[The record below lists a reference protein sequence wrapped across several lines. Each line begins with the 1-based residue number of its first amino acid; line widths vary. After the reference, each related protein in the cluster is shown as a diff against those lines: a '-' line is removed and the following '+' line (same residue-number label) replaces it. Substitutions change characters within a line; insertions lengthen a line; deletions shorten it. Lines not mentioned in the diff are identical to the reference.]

1 MPWLIRVSVMYNSS
15 SFPRIIKTTFSHLW
29 RTIRF
34 LRQHPVLTVSLI
46 PLVVV
51 SITALFAQWL
61 PIPDPNSGDIRVSR
75 YLPPLSE
82 VYVLGENSLGR
93 EVLSPLPT
101 QDPDRTDLVKRY
113 VPPRPKKYV
122 LGGDSLGRDIMSRLI
137 WGSRISLLIGIA
149 ANLAVTVISVF
160 FGLLAGYLGGRVDGV
175 IMRLVDVGLAFPG
188 LLLALVIL
196 TVLGPSVV
204 NLAIAVVVSSVPLN
218 IRFFRGQV
226 LTVRTAKYIEAA
238 RLLGY
243 SHLRIM
249 FREVLPNV
257 MPLILTVTALH
268 ATSFFIFTAGFSL
281 LGMGLK
287 PPDPD
292 WGTMMS
298 DGLRAL
304 YEAPAVI
311 LGPTILISV
320 LAICFNVLG
329 DETQKILSPRESQ
342 L

>member
-1 MPWLIRVSVMYNSS
+1 M
-15 SFPRIIKTTFSHLW
+15 
-29 RTIRF
+29 RTMAF
-34 LRQHPVLTVSLI
+34 LREHPVFTASLI
-46 PLVVV
+46 PILVVIIAAV
-51 SITALFAQWL
+51 LAPWL
-61 PIPDPNSGDIRVSR
+61 PIPDQNRGAINVR
-75 YLPPLSE
+75 YLPPFGEAYILGLDTRDNE
-82 VYVLGENSLGR
+82 VISPVPNPDLIPSNIVKHYDP
-93 EVLSPLPT
+93 PLP
-101 QDPDRTDLVKRY
+101 KRY
-113 VPPRPKKYV
+113 A
-122 LGGDSLGRDIMSRLI
+122 LGSDSLGRDIMSRLI
-137 WGSRISLLIGIA
+137 WGSRVSLMIGIV
-149 ANLAVTVISVF
+149 ANVAVTVISVF

-188 LLLALVIL
+188 LLLALVL
-196 TVLGPSVV
+196 LAVLGPSIV
-204 NLAIAVVVSSVPLN
+204 NLAIAVIVSSVPLN

-226 LTVRTAKYIEAA
+226 LTVRNAKYVEAA

-243 SHLRIM
+243 SHFRIM

-257 MPLILTVTALH
+257 MPLIVTVTALH

-329 DETQKILSPRESQ
+329 DEDAENP
-342 L
+342 

>member
-1 MPWLIRVSVMYNSS
+1 MHSTRVRESTAGRRTRQTLI
-15 SFPRIIKTTFSHLW
+15 
-29 RTIRF
+29 F
-34 LRQHPVLTVSLI
+34 LREHPVLSFSLI
-46 PLVVV
+46 PIILT
-51 SITALFAQWL
+51 IIIAFAAPLL
-61 PIPDPNSGDIRVSR
+61 PISDPNRANLSVR
-75 YLPPLSE
+75 YIPPLSE
-82 VYVLGENSLGR
+82 AYILGTDRQGN
-93 EVLSPLPT
+93 EVVHPEPYPELFPSSVVE
-101 QDPDRTDLVKRY
+101 RF
-113 VPPRPKKYV
+113 VPPVPKHYL
-122 LGGDSLGRDIMSRLI
+122 LGGDSLGRDMLSRLI
-137 WGSRISLLIGIA
+137 WGSRISLLIGIF
-149 ANLAVTVISVF
+149 ANVAVVLISVF

-188 LLLALVIL
+188 LLLALLIL
-196 TVLGPSVV
+196 TVLGPSVI
-204 NLAIAVVVSSVPLN
+204 NMAIAVILSSVPLN

-226 LTVRTAKYIEAA
+226 LTVRNAKYVEAA

-243 SHLRIM
+243 NNLRIM

-257 MPLILTVTALH
+257 MPLVITVTALN

-281 LGMGLK
+281 IGMGLK

-292 WGTMMS
+292 WGTIMS

-311 LGPTILISV
+311 LGPTILISI

-329 DETQKILSPRESQ
+329 DEVQKILSPRESQ

>member
-1 MPWLIRVSVMYNSS
+1 MPWSTRVYAMHNALSLNNPAGQRV
-15 SFPRIIKTTFSHLW
+15 R
-29 RTIRF
+29 RTATF
-34 LRQHPVLTVSLI
+34 LRDHPVLTASLI
-46 PLVVV
+46 PIL
-51 SITALFAQWL
+51 IIIIIALIAPLL
-61 PIPDPNSGDIRVSR
+61 PITDPNRANLSVR

-82 VYVLGENSLGR
+82 AYILGTDRQGNDVVHPERNPDLFPSSVVERYEPPVRKHYVLGA
-93 EVLSPLPT
+93 
-101 QDPDRTDLVKRY
+101 
-113 VPPRPKKYV
+113 
-122 LGGDSLGRDIMSRLI
+122 DSLGRDIVSRLI
-137 WGSRISLLIGIA
+137 WGSRISLLIGIF
-149 ANLAVTVISVF
+149 ANVAVVLISVF

-175 IMRLVDVGLAFPG
+175 IMRLVDIGLAFPG
-188 LLLALVIL
+188 LLLALLIL
-196 TVLGPSVV
+196 TVLGPSVI
-204 NLAIAVVVSSVPLN
+204 NMAVAVILSSVPLN

-226 LTVRTAKYIEAA
+226 LTVRNAKYIEAA

-243 SHLRIM
+243 NNLRIM

-257 MPLILTVTALH
+257 MPLIITVTAVN

-281 LGMGLK
+281 IGMGLQ

-292 WGTMMS
+292 WGTIMS

-329 DETQKILSPRESQ
+329 DEVQKILSPRESQ

>member
-1 MPWLIRVSVMYNSS
+1 MSS
-15 SFPRIIKTTFSHLW
+15 RQSATTASSNPAM
-29 RTIRF
+29 RTMAF
-34 LRQHPVLTVSLI
+34 LREHPVFTASLI
-46 PLVVV
+46 PILVVIIAAV
-51 SITALFAQWL
+51 LAPWL
-61 PIPDPNSGDIRVSR
+61 PIPDQNRGAINVR
-75 YLPPLSE
+75 YLPPFGEAYILGLDTRDNE
-82 VYVLGENSLGR
+82 VISPVPNPDLIPSNIVKHYDP
-93 EVLSPLPT
+93 PLP
-101 QDPDRTDLVKRY
+101 KRY
-113 VPPRPKKYV
+113 A
-122 LGGDSLGRDIMSRLI
+122 LGSDSLGRDIMSRLI
-137 WGSRISLLIGIA
+137 WGSRVSLMIGIV
-149 ANLAVTVISVF
+149 ANVAVTVISVF

-188 LLLALVIL
+188 LLLALVL
-196 TVLGPSVV
+196 LAVLGPSIV
-204 NLAIAVVVSSVPLN
+204 NLAIAVIVSSVPLN

-226 LTVRTAKYIEAA
+226 LTVRNAKYVEAA

-243 SHLRIM
+243 SHFRIM

-257 MPLILTVTALH
+257 MPLIVTVTALH

>member
-1 MPWLIRVSVMYNSS
+1 MTL
-15 SFPRIIKTTFSHLW
+15 SHHYAR
-29 RTIRF
+29 RTMRF
-34 LRQHPVLTVSLI
+34 LRDHPVLTVSLI
-46 PLVVV
+46 PLLIVI
-51 SITALFAQWL
+51 ITAFLAPWL
-61 PIPDPNSGDIRVSR
+61 PIPDPNRGHVNVR
-75 YLPPLSE
+75 YLSPLTE
-82 VYVLGENSLGR
+82 AYVLGINGQGR
-93 EVLSPLPT
+93 EVISETPNPDPLPSS
-101 QDPDRTDLVKRY
+101 VVERY
-113 VPPRPKKYV
+113 VPPVPKPYI
-122 LGGDSLGRDIMSRLI
+122 LGSDSLGRDIMSRLI
-137 WGSRISLLIGIA
+137 WGSRVSLMIGIV
-149 ANLAVTVISVF
+149 ANVAVTLISVF
-160 FGLLAGYLGGRVDGV
+160 FGLLSGYLGGRVDGV

-204 NLAIAVVVSSVPLN
+204 NLAIAVILSSVPLN

-287 PPDPD
+287 PPNPD

>member
-1 MPWLIRVSVMYNSS
+1 MLS
-15 SFPRIIKTTFSHLW
+15 PRALESAAGHHAR
-29 RTIRF
+29 RTLKF
-34 LRQHPVLTVSLI
+34 LRDHPVLSVSLI
-46 PLVVV
+46 PIL
-51 SITALFAQWL
+51 ITIVIALLAPIL
-61 PIPDPNSGDIRVSR
+61 PIPDPNRGSINVR
-75 YLPPLSE
+75 YLSPLTE
-82 VYVLGENSLGR
+82 AYILGIDSLGR
-93 EVLSPLPT
+93 EVISETPNP
-101 QDPDRTDLVKRY
+101 DPFPSSVVERY
-113 VPPRPKKYV
+113 VPPVPKPYV
-122 LGGDSLGRDIMSRLI
+122 LGTDSLGRDMMSRLI
-137 WGSRISLLIGIA
+137 WGSRVSLMIGIF
-149 ANLAVTVISVF
+149 ANVAVTFISVF

-175 IMRLVDVGLAFPG
+175 IMRLVDIGLAFPG
-188 LLLALVIL
+188 LLLALLIL
-196 TVLGPSVV
+196 TVLGPSVI
-204 NLAIAVVVSSVPLN
+204 NMAIAVILSSVPLN

-226 LTVRTAKYIEAA
+226 LTVRNAKYVEAA

-243 SHLRIM
+243 NNLRIM

-257 MPLILTVTALH
+257 MPLVITVTALH

-281 LGMGLK
+281 IGMGLK

-292 WGTMMS
+292 WGTIMS

-329 DETQKILSPRESQ
+329 DEVQKILSPRESQ

>member
-1 MPWLIRVSVMYNSS
+1 M
-15 SFPRIIKTTFSHLW
+15 
-29 RTIRF
+29 RTMAF
-34 LRQHPVLTVSLI
+34 LREHPVFTASLI
-46 PLVVV
+46 PILVVIIAAV
-51 SITALFAQWL
+51 LAPWL
-61 PIPDPNSGDIRVSR
+61 PIPDQNRGAINVR
-75 YLPPLSE
+75 YLPPFGEAYILGLDTRDNE
-82 VYVLGENSLGR
+82 VISPVPNPDLIPSNIVKHYDP
-93 EVLSPLPT
+93 PLP
-101 QDPDRTDLVKRY
+101 KRY
-113 VPPRPKKYV
+113 A
-122 LGGDSLGRDIMSRLI
+122 LGSDSLGRDIMSRLI
-137 WGSRISLLIGIA
+137 WGSRVSLMIGIV
-149 ANLAVTVISVF
+149 ANVAVTVISVF

-188 LLLALVIL
+188 LLLALVL
-196 TVLGPSVV
+196 LAVLGPSIV
-204 NLAIAVVVSSVPLN
+204 NLAIAVIVSSVPLN

-226 LTVRTAKYIEAA
+226 LTVRNAKYVEAA

-243 SHLRIM
+243 SHFRIM

-257 MPLILTVTALH
+257 MPLIVTVTALH